1 MRKLDP
7 NANSGSNLAQ
17 DHPDDDKD
25 KSSANSPA
33 AWALHVRIPPSSS
46 HVAQHRSTGAVSSL
60 PKNRKCGD
68 LASWLGLLP
77 GCPTGTGTP
86 SFA

>member
-1 MRKLDP
+1 MRIQVLILRRIIQMTIRTSLLQILP
-7 NANSGSNLAQ
+7 LLGPYMFGFHRVPHMWLNAGQ
-17 DHPDDDKD
+17 
-25 KSSANSPA
+25 
-33 AWALHVRIPPSSS
+33 R
-46 HVAQHRSTGAVSSL
+46 GAVSSF